1 VSYLTYPFPRS
12 VPLKADGIC
21 LCGRW
26 LVNQQALHSCEEQAA
41 FHGTKYFI
49 SHIKPFYP
57 GIQTIAAFSSVLTKK
72 NKSLN
77 FCISLPAVLV
87 PRPGSTLHDVH
98 WKIIEPVMNCL
109 ITAISAIAA
118 ILGEGSKLLHLVKC
132 FFCELLLL
140 LWAGA

>member
-1 VSYLTYPFPRS
+1 MSYLTYPFPRS

-26 LVNQQALHSCEEQAA
+26 LVNQQALHSCESWL
-41 FHGTKYFI
+41 HSMVPSTLYI

-57 GIQTIAAFSSVLTKK
+57 GIQTIPAFSSVLTKK

-109 ITAISAIAA
+109 ITAISVIAA
-118 ILGEGSKLLHLVKC
+118 ILGEGSTLLHLVK
-132 FFCELLLL
+132 
-140 LWAGA
+140 